1 MVDVRRKFLSETSWH
16 GPDGN
21 ITHAYCFS
29 YIIKLGPAD
38 FFVFVVRVGT
48 EKLIDAQG
56 YNVISA
62 LKAVG

>member
-1 MVDVRRKFLSETSWH
+1 MALLL
-16 GPDGN
+16 
-21 ITHAYCFS
+21 THIVS
-29 YIIKLGPAD
+29 QKLGLAD
-38 FFVFVVRVGT
+38 FLVFVVRVGT